1 MSKLY
6 DFENVTLPATSSSA
20 AVNANEESSN
30 KQQKERDKKPVVPA
44 GWTTGTRLMA
54 PVRRPVK
61 KPNTIPVGA
70 AVASTPTATPASAKL
85 IVRKAQG
92 LEPAA
97 ATPSPSQIYFNSRDE
112 YDPSKPN
119 EYDVAKADA
128 KRRRKEAKLAKLD
141 ARSNS
146 NRELAKPS
154 AQLDAH
160 MHANNAPVDFDAL
173 QRQRLSNMSQSAPN
187 HIQDITKDSSMNGED
202 EDDED
207 DEDDDVDGIPMNP
220 SILVQTSTTSF
231 APSNTLPQPPSRPAM
246 PAVPSEPSAVAQTLL
261 ADATGDDAYLRRM
274 QMSNAATEASPVQ
287 QTPWSQSQKS
297 RVSTGAPPPSFAAP
311 FSMGVKES
319 PVSVQHSNWKH
330 STTVSAPASM
340 TRVVLLQN
348 MVGHGQVDDELKD
361 ETAAECSKF
370 GPVERVEIYEAKR
383 GSVRAEE
390 AVSIFVKFKTSDAAM
405 EAKSKM
411 DGRFFGGR
419 QVRAIF
425 FPEARFDAGDLRV

>member
-1 MSKLY
+1 M
-6 DFENVTLPATSSSA
+6 
-20 AVNANEESSN
+20 
-30 KQQKERDKKPVVPA
+30 
-44 GWTTGTRLMA
+44 
-54 PVRRPVK
+54 
-61 KPNTIPVGA
+61 
-70 AVASTPTATPASAKL
+70 
-85 IVRKAQG
+85 
-92 LEPAA
+92 
-97 ATPSPSQIYFNSRDE
+97 
-112 YDPSKPN
+112 
-119 EYDVAKADA
+119 
-128 KRRRKEAKLAKLD
+128 AKLD

-146 NRELAKPS
+146 NRELAKTS
-154 AQLDAH
+154 AHLDAH
-160 MHANNAPVDFDAL
+160 VHANNAPVDLDAL
-173 QRQRLSNMSQSAPN
+173 QRQRLSNMAQSVPN
-187 HIQDITKDSSMNGED
+187 HIQGTAKESSMNVE
-202 EDDED
+202 DED

-274 QMSNAATEASPVQ
+274 QMSNPATAASPVQ

-311 FSMGVKES
+311 FSTGVKES

-348 MVGHGQVDDELKD
+348 MVGPGQVDDELKD

-405 EAKSKM
+405 EGVLS
-411 DGRFFGGR
+411 FS
-419 QVRAIF
+419 
-425 FPEARFDAGDLRV
+425 

>member
-6 DFENVTLPATSSSA
+6 DFENVTLPSATSSA
-20 AVNANEESSN
+20 TVNANAETAN
-30 KQQKERDKKPVVPA
+30 TQQKERDKKPVVPA

-61 KPNTIPVGA
+61 KPNTIPTVA
-70 AVASTPTATPASAKL
+70 TVASTPTATPSAKL
-85 IVRKAQG
+85 IVRKVQG
-92 LEPAA
+92 LEPTAA
-97 ATPSPSQIYFNSRDE
+97 VSSPSQISFNSRDE

-141 ARSNS
+141 AGSNS
-146 NRELAKPS
+146 NREPAKSNAKLDLTASS
-154 AQLDAH
+154 AQV
-160 MHANNAPVDFDAL
+160 HANNAPVDLDAL
-173 QRQRLSNMSQSAPN
+173 QRQRLSNMAQSAPN
-187 HIQDITKDSSMNGED
+187 HNQDIAKDSSMNDEE
-202 EDDED
+202 EDDD
-207 DEDDDVDGIPMNP
+207 DDDDVDGIPMNP
-220 SILVQTSTTSF
+220 SILVQSTTSF
-231 APSNTLPQPPSRPAM
+231 APSNTQPIRPA
-246 PAVPSEPSAVAQTLL
+246 AVPSEPSAVAQTLM

-274 QMSNAATEASPVQ
+274 QMSNPAIASSPIQ
-287 QTPWSQSQKS
+287 QTPWSQNQKA
-297 RVSTGAPPPSFAAP
+297 RVSTGAPPPSFAAAP
-311 FSMGVKES
+311 FSTGVKE
-319 PVSVQHSNWKH
+319 PPAPVQHSNWKH

-348 MVGHGQVDDELKD
+348 MVGPGEVDAELKD
-361 ETAAECSKF
+361 ETAGECSKF
-370 GPVERVEIYEAKR
+370 GAVERVEIYEAKR

-419 QVRAIF
+419 QVRAMF
-425 FPEARFDAGDLRV
+425 YPEARFDAGDMRI

>member
-20 AVNANEESSN
+20 TVNANAEPAN
-30 KQQKERDKKPVVPA
+30 TQQKERDKKPVVPA

-61 KPNTIPVGA
+61 KPNTIPTAA
-70 AVASTPTATPASAKL
+70 AVSSTPTATPASAKL
-85 IVRKAQG
+85 IVH
-92 LEPAA
+92 
-97 ATPSPSQIYFNSRDE
+97 
-112 YDPSKPN
+112 PSKPN

-128 KRRRKEAKLAKLD
+128 KRRRKEAKMAKLE

-160 MHANNAPVDFDAL
+160 MHANNAPVDLDAL
-173 QRQRLSNMSQSAPN
+173 QRQRLSNMAQSVPN
-187 HIQDITKDSSMNGED
+187 HNQDTAKESSMNGE
-202 EDDED
+202 DED

-220 SILVQTSTTSF
+220 SILAQTSTSF

-274 QMSNAATEASPVQ
+274 QMSNPATAASPVQ

-311 FSMGVKES
+311 FSTGVKES

-348 MVGHGQVDDELKD
+348 MVGPGQVDDELKD

-390 AVSIFVKFKTSDAAM
+390 AVSIFVKFKTPDAAM

-425 FPEARFDAGDLRV
+425 FPETRFDAGDMRV